1 LPAVKILFI
10 YWQKNILFI
19 CSYKKVFSFL
29 ANNCDRR
36 ICCSCSTTILC
47 NYIVP
52 FLGFCFRFDMMGIML
67 LLFIVPVLGVCISLI
82 FSYMIDFFLNIW
94 AWKLIEV

>member
-1 LPAVKILFI
+1 
-10 YWQKNILFI
+10 
-19 CSYKKVFSFL
+19 
-29 ANNCDRR
+29 
-36 ICCSCSTTILC
+36 
-47 NYIVP
+47 
-52 FLGFCFRFDMMGIML
+52 MMGIML